1 MFYGELRGIFHMYLI
16 NKIKIEN
23 EIFGLRVSREFSA
36 LGQAFDASFRQ
47 AFPKLGHVE
56 SGSPVL

>member
-47 AFPKLGHVE
+47 AFPKLGHV
-56 SGSPVL
+56 